1 MTIYAII
8 FIGIILFVVLYIIYS
23 YMESNRMFYLDK
35 IENVEGTECI
45 ITLRN
50 PKGDIR
56 TYRGSVTVW
65 YNMKTGQRASS
76 DMEYYLSGVYQMHKF
91 KIADD
96 KRKSKNI

>member
-1 MTIYAII
+1 MNVYAVTFVTLIV
-8 FIGIILFVVLYIIYS
+8 FIVGYIAYS
-23 YMESNRMFYLDK
+23 YSTSNRMFYLDK

-65 YNMKTGQRASS
+65 YNMQTGQRAST
-76 DMEYYLSGVYQMHKF
+76 DMEYYLSGVYQMHQF
-91 KIADD
+91 KIADE
-96 KRKSKNI
+96 KRKSKNT